1 MGYVFTPLWA
11 ALQISFAIL
20 FLSSF
25 LEVKRR
31 KDEMVWI
38 AVVAWLVTAI
48 YGLFEVQGI
57 HGYLMYL
64 LATVLILLAI
74 HGEYGPKGLC
84 LLVLVFLIP
93 VVIDLAVLYL
103 TADLSGLTHYL
114 AVTGGKVL
122 SVVLVLVLRRFK
134 VLSTGKQTQPD
145 GDMLLLRQH
154 MEMQQES
161 MAALEQNYRIQRKN
175 AHEFEHHMQVLRDLL
190 DRGEVSAARDYLDRL
205 KKNRS
210 IHVMSVSSNH
220 PVIDVI
226 LNQKY
231 QTARENEIK
240 MQIQVNDLSA
250 LTIPTDSLVVV
261 LTNLLDNAIEASG
274 ECFFIVKD
282 GVIITPPNDT
292 SLESITQKNVIQI
305 AKDLGYTVL
314 RQRITRDEAYNADEA
329 FFTGTAAEVT
339 PISSIDSRVIGSGKR
354 GPVSHELQGAYFDIV
369 MGKNPKYEH
378 LLTYIN

>member
-11 ALQISFAIL
+11 ALQICFAML

-25 LEVKRR
+25 LEVRVK

-64 LATVLILLAI
+64 LAAVLILLSA
-74 HGEYGPKGLC
+74 HGEYGSKGLC
-84 LLVLVFLIP
+84 LLVLAFLIP
-93 VVIDLAVLYL
+93 VVIDMAVLSLTAELCGLPFYL
-103 TADLSGLTHYL
+103 T
-114 AVTGGKVL
+114 VTFGKVL
-122 SVVLVLVLRRFK
+122 PVVLVLVLRKFK
-134 VLSTGKQTQPD
+134 LLSNGKQTQPD
-145 GDMLLLRQH
+145 GDTLLLRQH

-161 MAALEQNYRIQRKN
+161 MAALEQNYRMQRKSS
-175 AHEFEHHMQVLRDLL
+175 HEFEHHMQVLRDLL
-190 DRGEVSAARDYLDRL
+190 DRGEADAARDYLDRL

-210 IHVMSVSSNH
+210 IHVMNVSSNH

-231 QTARENEIK
+231 QTARENDIK

-261 LTNLLDNAIEASG
+261 LTNLLDNAIEACRRLDGYREIFCSVLYDDG
-274 ECFFIVKD
+274 LYISIRNTSEEVAIVD
-282 GVIITPPNDT
+282 GKIPT
-292 SLESITQKNVIQI
+292 SKQDSLSHGFGLLSVTYVLDKLDAEYTF
-305 AKDLGYTVL
+305 GY
-314 RQRITRDEAYNADEA
+314 DDGW
-329 FFTGTAAEVT
+329 FHFAAE
-339 PISSIDSRVIGSGKR
+339 IE
-354 GPVSHELQGAYFDIV
+354 HE
-369 MGKNPKYEH
+369 
-378 LLTYIN
+378 

>member
-1 MGYVFTPLWA
+1 MMGYVFTPLWA
-11 ALQISFAIL
+11 ALQICFAIL

-25 LEVKRR
+25 LEVRVK

-64 LATVLILLAI
+64 LAAVLILLSV

-84 LLVLVFLIP
+84 LLALAFLIP
-93 VVIDLAVLYL
+93 VVIDMAVLYL
-103 TADLSGLTHYL
+103 TAKLSGLTYYL
-114 AVTGGKVL
+114 SVTGGKVL
-122 SVVLVLVLRRFK
+122 PVVLVLVLRKFK
-134 VLSTGKQTQPD
+134 LRSNGKNTQPEVD
-145 GDMLLLRQH
+145 LLLLRHH

-161 MAALEQNYRIQRKN
+161 MAALEQNYRMQRKS

-190 DRGEVSAARDYLDRL
+190 DRGEVGAARDYLDRL

-240 MQIQVNDLSA
+240 MQIQVNDLSQ

-261 LTNLLDNAIEASG
+261 LTNLLDNAIEACRRLDGYREIFCSVLYDDG
-274 ECFFIVKD
+274 LYISIRNTSEEVAIVD
-282 GVIITPPNDT
+282 GKIPT
-292 SLESITQKNVIQI
+292 SKQDSLSHGFGLLSVTYVLDRLEAEYTF
-305 AKDLGYTVL
+305 GY
-314 RQRITRDEAYNADEA
+314 DEGW
-329 FFTGTAAEVT
+329 FHFAAE
-339 PISSIDSRVIGSGKR
+339 IE
-354 GPVSHELQGAYFDIV
+354 HE
-369 MGKNPKYEH
+369 
-378 LLTYIN
+378 